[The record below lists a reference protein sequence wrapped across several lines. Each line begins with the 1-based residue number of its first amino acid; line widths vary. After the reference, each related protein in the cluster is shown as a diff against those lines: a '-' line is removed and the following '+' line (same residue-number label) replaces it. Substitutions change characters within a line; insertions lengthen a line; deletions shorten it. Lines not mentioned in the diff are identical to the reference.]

1 MKKITFALLCLSTQL
16 MFGQTPV
23 GFYPTSP
30 ASGLQFGSKVA
41 SFNNNVLVAS
51 NSFAP
56 MSQTGKTYLFDLDG
70 SNLVQTNVFYPS
82 DALISDS
89 FGKSISLNDEFIAIG
104 SPFHDANFENSGAV
118 YIYRKVAGNWT
129 FIQKIMASDA
139 TLNSQFGT
147 FVKIHNNQLFISS
160 INYQNA
166 NQDPNSNF
174 GKVYVYFFSGT
185 EWTQSQTL
193 ATTET
198 FKFGEK
204 IEFENNKL
212 VVLSRQNTDQFSA
225 RFHTYNFDG
234 TTWSFQNSTQ
244 TFGSI
249 QDKIT
254 DYSLSG
260 NQLFITSNGMSGNKV
275 SIYDVTNGNWNFTN
289 SINQTQFSDQ
299 VFTRLEVENDNM
311 FIGSSEYI
319 LQIERKF
326 PLIHYKKIDGSWV
339 YQNAFYGNGPSAN
352 DDYFGSE
359 LALSGNKLIIGAPQ
373 EGAVMNFGKT
383 YFLDTTL
390 GIEEFSTSKTIVYP
404 NPTKDL
410 IYFHNNFEDINSV
423 DIYSITGKLLLT
435 KNGNSNQLSLRDL
448 ASGIYF
454 LRVNFSKNLTQTIKI
469 IKE

>member
-56 MSQTGKTYLFDLDG
+56 MSQTGKTYLFNLDG

-299 VFTRLEVENDNM
+299 IFTRLEVENDNM

-326 PLIHYKKIDGSWV
+326 PLMHYKKLMVAGFI
-339 YQNAFYGNGPSAN
+339 
-352 DDYFGSE
+352 
-359 LALSGNKLIIGAPQ
+359 
-373 EGAVMNFGKT
+373 KT
-383 YFLDTTL
+383 LTMETGLQQMMILLDL
-390 GIEEFSTSKTIVYP
+390 
-404 NPTKDL
+404 N
-410 IYFHNNFEDINSV
+410 
-423 DIYSITGKLLLT
+423 
-435 KNGNSNQLSLRDL
+435 
-448 ASGIYF
+448 
-454 LRVNFSKNLTQTIKI
+454 
-469 IKE
+469 